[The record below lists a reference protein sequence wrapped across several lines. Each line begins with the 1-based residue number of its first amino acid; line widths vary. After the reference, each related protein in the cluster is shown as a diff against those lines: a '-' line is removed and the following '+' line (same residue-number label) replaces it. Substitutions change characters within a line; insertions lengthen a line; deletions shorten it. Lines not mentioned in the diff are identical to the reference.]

1 MLTVAKVLN
10 NNIAVVIDAAGNDC
24 IAMGRG
30 IAFQRK
36 HGDQIDE
43 RDVERLF
50 TQRVPELT
58 KRLNELA
65 ASIPEEYF
73 EAAQAIVEHAKL
85 RLRHDLDDV
94 IYLALADHIHFA
106 IQRVQA
112 GQVVDNRLTFE
123 IKMVYRDE
131 FECAQTAVAYL
142 NRIFEV
148 SLPESEAGFIALH
161 FVNASTGVG
170 MDGTVEMATI
180 IQRALDIVRER
191 FDLVF
196 DESSTAYYRFMVHLK
211 FFAQRVM
218 MAQATEDDTGPVDL
232 RLRATVRRGYPQ
244 SFACAEEICGYV
256 RNTFGYSVPQN
267 ELVYLALHIERVQ
280 AASLPHG
287 REGA

>member
-1 MLTVAKVLN
+1 MLTIAKVLN
-10 NNIAVVIDAAGNDC
+10 NNIAIVEDEMGNDC

-36 HGDQIDE
+36 RGDTLRE
-43 RDVERLF
+43 EDVERLF
-50 TQRVPELT
+50 TRHVPELS
-58 KRLNELA
+58 RRFGELV
-65 ASIPEEYF
+65 SQIPEEYF

-85 RLRHDLDDV
+85 RLRHDFDDG

-106 IQRVQA
+106 IQRAQA
-112 GQVVDNRLTFE
+112 GQMMDNRLTFE

-142 NRIFEV
+142 NRVFEV

-170 MDGTVEMATI
+170 MDGAVEMATI
-180 IQRALDIVRER
+180 IQRALTIVRDR

-218 MAQATEDDTGPVDL
+218 MAQATEDGAGPVDA
-232 RLRATVRRGYPQ
+232 RLRATVQREYPQ
-244 SFACAEEICGYV
+244 SFACAEDICSYV
-256 RNTFGYSVPQN
+256 QRTFNYNVSQN

-280 AASLPHG
+280 AASLPRG

>member
-10 NNIAVVIDAAGNDC
+10 NNIAVVVDAAGNDC
-24 IAMGRG
+24 IAMGKG

-36 HGDQIDE
+36 HGDQIAE
-43 RDVERLF
+43 HDVERLF
-50 TQRVPELT
+50 TQRVPELA
-58 KRLNELA
+58 KRLTELA
-65 ASIPEEYF
+65 SSIPEEYF

-85 RLRHDLDDV
+85 RLRHDFDDV

-106 IQRVQA
+106 IQRVKA

-123 IKMVYRDE
+123 IKMVYHDE

-148 SLPESEAGFIALH
+148 NLPESEAGFIALH

-170 MDGTVEMATI
+170 MDGAVEMATI

-191 FDLVF
+191 FDIVF

-218 MAQATEDDTGPVDL
+218 MARASEEDEGPVDV
-232 RLRATVRRGYPQ
+232 RLCATVRHDYPE
-244 SFACAEEICGYV
+244 SFTCAEEICTYV
-256 RNTFGYSVPQN
+256 RQTFGFKVSQN

-280 AASLPHG
+280 AASLPQG